1 MRLINEKTMEHHER
15 MPPSYHPAPWRR
27 QWQVIGLIGAVL
39 VFVALVILIYMTV
52 TARTASVGRQIQKMQ
67 AFIEAADRRIED
79 LRSTLGQLYSVQAME
94 KRAFALGYQ
103 YYEVDQAIYL
113 RLPGY
118 YAADDAI
125 LAPLGR
131 VEVVPARSLPPEY
144 TESVIT
150 WLQRTLTRLFA
161 EIWGSQP

>member
-1 MRLINEKTMEHHER
+1 MEHHER
-15 MPPSYHPAPWRR
+15 LPPSYHPAPWRR
-27 QWQVIGLIGAVL
+27 QWQVIGLIGALL

-52 TARTASVGRQIQKMQ
+52 TARTASVGREIQNMQ
-67 AFIEAADRRIED
+67 AFIEAADRQIED
-79 LRSTLGQLYSVQAME
+79 LRAKLGELYSVQVME

-103 YYEVDQAIYL
+103 YYSVDQAIYI

-118 YAADDAI
+118 DVADETMQ
-125 LAPLGR
+125 APLGR
-131 VEVVPARSLPPEY
+131 EEVVPARSLPPEY

-150 WLQRTLTRLFA
+150 WLRRTLARLFA